1 MCPGHTGSRIKKSNL
16 IHDLLQPEKNSGT
29 ADMGLVPQP
38 ADNAHEFRVAA
49 DMPLHEMIQ
58 PERGQKAHAD
68 DRIQLNGD

>member
-1 MCPGHTGSRIKKSNL
+1 
-16 IHDLLQPEKNSGT
+16 
-29 ADMGLVPQP
+29 MGLVPQP

-58 PERGQKAHAD
+58 PERGKKAHAD

>member
-38 ADNAHEFRVAA
+38 ADNAHELIRYK
-49 DMPLHEMIQ
+49 DIKNIKL
-58 PERGQKAHAD
+58 
-68 DRIQLNGD
+68 

>member
-1 MCPGHTGSRIKKSNL
+1 MNFKLLNL
-16 IHDLLQPEKNSGT
+16 YFIYKLLQPEKNSGT

>member
-1 MCPGHTGSRIKKSNL
+1 MYCEFQIIEL
-16 IHDLLQPEKNSGT
+16 ILYLQTAAAGKNSGT